1 MSGSD
6 RHGKQSGAKEKIYY
20 KRCILCPD
28 CGTCMGRMQ
37 ISGFTDDAV
46 YHCFSGSGSDPG
58 TGKEVQGIKKAEKD
72 TRDVKK
78 ITGKITKIA
87 QAVIDGTSHYYVML
101 EGSDD
106 IFDTSVVDFID
117 IVKCEV
123 GQTIS
128 LEYKEGD
135 KANTVMSLK
144 TETNKES
151 NTQDKDTENINK

>member
-1 MSGSD
+1 MICVSQCEENYRNLLG
-6 RHGKQSGAKEKIYY
+6 EN
-20 KRCILCPD
+20 
-28 CGTCMGRMQ
+28 
-37 ISGFTDDAV
+37 
-46 YHCFSGSGSDPG
+46 
-58 TGKEVQGIKKAEKD
+58 GIKKAEKD

-87 QAVIDGTSHYYVML
+87 QAVIDGTHITMLLL

-106 IFDTSVVDFID
+106 IFVHRLIDFID

-144 TETNKES
+144 TETDKES